1 MRQRKTYISL
11 LIIALQLA
19 ALTSCSDELYGGGNG
34 GDGRAVKL
42 KLGYKQSVPAE
53 VVSTRSAATDAE
65 NMLKNLQ
72 VFIFNQDGKLRGYK
86 WLEHGAT
93 DDAGNTISL
102 NQTGS
107 VGTVSIKTVS
117 GNCYIYGVAN
127 VTSEESSSYYI
138 DKGIIPTSAEEA
150 AELKWTDDEV
160 TTGGNDLTI
169 DKLKSIAFQRNT
181 DLGIYSTFI
190 MSGVMNDG
198 NLCKI
203 DDSGNL
209 TTLTTAGEA
218 NTASDADI
226 IKLRRIVSKIA
237 VNLYEGTGCVMA
249 DGANTPLYTDTV
261 KTYNNDG
268 SVNSK
273 KIKYYADAGHIT
285 EYTGNHKDLDISFK
299 PTSCDIVNIPKKG
312 VLIEGGTAVE
322 NGDNTFESCT
332 AMFYKTSLSG
342 VERDSYA
349 ASGYY
354 LPENVEGMSA
364 KNLVG
369 SWEEREAD
377 NGGDDNDYTEKYFT
391 NAPEHG
397 TYLKITGSYTETLQ
411 NSDDIITE
419 GTPTYYIHLGD
430 FGEDKTP
437 QWSNFKVERNCNY
450 TYNITVNGVKSI
462 KAEVKK
468 DDGDQTNGA
477 VEGIAISLQ
486 DDSEIFDL
494 DSHYGQVNM
503 EFDNTCVLSDNG
515 KYYVYFFSKDIRCA
529 TPVLKISKDSASDD
543 LTVEKQNGVD
553 EDGNVQW
560 KSIDNTEVKK
570 IENSIDWLEFVDGTG
585 SDGLGAAYPG
595 KNSEKL
601 KSLFDVIGELIN
613 EKITNDDDATWT
625 KSYTCFVNENYYDDE
640 KDADLNERA
649 WQWSDFV
656 NQTPRYAYICR
667 DLIASHDL
675 RTIAGAVIY
684 GIKQKSI
691 QTFYNLEDAATVNA
705 YGVETDPDD
714 ISDLRSSN
722 AFTYSENN
730 VSLKGKYGLKAANG
744 DGQRIQGNNDD
755 FSTDKWDGYSNF
767 YDRVITKGNVTQWSQ
782 LKHTHFSSAR
792 YSCMSR
798 NRDLDGDGNIDDDE
812 IRWYPPTVEQYR
824 GLYIGE
830 YALDSDARL
839 FKGNTADLGAY
850 NANKSAYDRVAPA
863 YHYWSSTGYDQ
874 SKNYMFWSEGAGT
887 DSHEPSGRNATNKNA
902 TYDKAP
908 WGVACV
914 RNLPKNAGSGMTPAE
929 KVKAMPTQYYIWNS
943 DKHKVDL
950 TDMNTNSVRATS
962 IDGELSPHAERGSTS
977 YINKPA
983 KYFYIAN
990 NNTTD
995 QSASEDA
1002 IKTDKTICAS
1012 YSEKDDGSD
1021 KGTWR
1026 APNLMELELISN
1038 CIGSSELTGGTGYI
1052 NCRTHYSN
1060 TDFRCSWCINLNS
1073 GQLTAS
1079 DFGSTNQNSRTKM
1092 YMRCVRDATK

>member
-19 ALTSCSDELYGGGNG
+19 ALTSCSDELYGGGNS

-65 NMLKNLQ
+65 NMLNNLQ
-72 VFIFNQDGKLRGYK
+72 IFVFNATSGKLVGYK
-86 WLEHGAT
+86 WVESGVTT
-93 DDAGNTISL
+93 DDSGNVINL
-102 NQTGS
+102 NQAGEADS
-107 VGTVSIKTVS
+107 VSMTACS

-127 VTSEESSSYYI
+127 VSSDTSNDYSITS
-138 DKGIIPTSAEEA
+138 GIIPTSATEA
-150 AELKWTDDEV
+150 ADLKWTDDKV

-198 NLCKI
+198 NQCSI
-203 DDSGNL
+203 SDNGDL
-209 TTLTTAGEA
+209 TSLTTAGEA

-226 IKLRRIVSKIA
+226 IKLRRIVSKTT
-237 VNLYEGTGCVMA
+237 VNVTDKGTFYENDEGTTLYKD
-249 DGANTPLYTDTV
+249 DGNFYTDEGLTT
-261 KTYNNDG
+261 K
-268 SVNSK
+268 
-273 KIKYYADAGHIT
+273 
-285 EYTGNHKDLDISFK
+285 YTGNANEFKISFK
-299 PTSCDIVNIPKKG
+299 PSSCDIVNIPKKG

-342 VERDSYA
+342 YERDSYA

-364 KNLVG
+364 KNRVG

-377 NGGDDNDYTEKYFT
+377 NGGEDNDYTEKYFT

-411 NSDDIITE
+411 NSGDIITE

-430 FGEDKTP
+430 FGEDKNP
-437 QWSNFKVERNCNY
+437 PWSNFKVERNCNY

-462 KAEVKK
+462 KAEVQK
-468 DDGDQTNGA
+468 DDGNQTNGA

-529 TPVLKISKDSASDD
+529 TPVLKISKNSASDD

-560 KSIDNTEVKK
+560 KSIDNTEVEK
-570 IENSIDWLEFVDGTG
+570 IKNSIDWLEFVDGTG

-595 KNSEKL
+595 QNSENL
-601 KSLFDVIGELIN
+601 KSLFYVIGELIN
-613 EKITNDDDATWT
+613 AKITNDDDATWT

-722 AFTYSENN
+722 AFTYSKNN

-767 YDRVITKGNVTQWSQ
+767 YDRVIKIGKVTQWSQ
-782 LKHTHFSSAR
+782 LTHIYFSSAR

-839 FKGNTADLGAY
+839 FKGNTADFGAY

-914 RNLPKNAGSGMTPAE
+914 RNLPMNAGSDMTPAE
-929 KVKAMPTQYYIWNS
+929 KAKAKPTQYYIWNS
-943 DKHKVDL
+943 DNSKVDL

-983 KYFYIAN
+983 KYFYIAK

-995 QSASEDA
+995 QSTSEDA
-1002 IKTDKTICAS
+1002 IKTAETICAD
-1012 YSEKDDGSD
+1012 YHEKDDGSD

-1038 CIGSSELTGGTGYI
+1038 CIGSSELTGSKGYI

-1060 TDFRCSWCINLNS
+1060 TNFRCSWCINLSS

-1079 DFGSTNQNSRTKM
+1079 DFGSTNQNSKTKM